1 MQNERVI
8 LHCDLNN
15 FYASVACLDN
25 PSLKGMPVAVAG
37 SVENRH
43 GIILAK
49 NYEAKVYGVQTG
61 DTIREAESKCGTLI
75 LIAPNFKRQNELS
88 RQVQQIYLRYTDKV
102 EPFGVDECW
111 LDVTGSR
118 HLCNDPKRL
127 ADEIRIAVKKET
139 GLTISVGV
147 SFNKIF
153 AKLGSDM
160 KKPDAVTVISRQNF
174 KEKVWPIAVSEL
186 FGVGRKTKDRLR
198 DLGIL
203 TIGDLATC
211 SDSLMQ
217 RIFGK
222 RGLMIKAFANGE
234 ASSDIV
240 SFDDRPE
247 PKSVGRSVTTPK
259 DIVTLEEAWKILLS
273 EAEEITEQLKIHGL
287 SAKGVQVHMRTFD
300 LVVRERETTLE
311 RPTTVSSVIAKEAFD
326 LLKQNGGVSV
336 PLRSLGV
343 RAINLSHDC
352 EFQCGLF
359 DDQTEIK
366 RQEVTDQ
373 ELFSIR
379 QKFGKDSLFR
389 ATMV

>member
-1 MQNERVI
+1 MQNDRVI

-49 NYEAKVYGVQTG
+49 NYEAKVYGIKTG
-61 DTIREAESKCGTLI
+61 DTIREAEEKCGTLI
-75 LIAPNFKRQNELS
+75 LVAPNFERQNELS
-88 RQVQQIYLRYTDKV
+88 HKVQQIYLRYTDKV

-118 HLCNDPKRL
+118 HLCNEPERL
-127 ADEIRIAVKKET
+127 ANEIRMAVKKET

-160 KKPDAVTVISRQNF
+160 KKPDAVTVISRENF
-174 KEKVWPIAVSEL
+174 REKIWPVAVSEL
-186 FGVGRKTKDRLR
+186 FGVGRKTKERLR

-203 TIGDLATC
+203 TIGDLAAT

-217 RIFGK
+217 RVFGK

-234 ASSDIV
+234 ANSDIV
-240 SFDDRPE
+240 SFADRPE

-259 DIVTLEEAWKILLS
+259 DIVTLDEAWKILLS
-273 EAEEITEQLKIHGL
+273 EAEEITEQLKIYGL
-287 SAKGVQVHMRTFD
+287 RAKGVQLHTRTFD
-300 LVVRERETTLE
+300 LVVRERETSLE
-311 RPTTVSSVIAKEAFD
+311 RPTTLSSVIAKEAFE
-326 LLKQNGGVSV
+326 LLKRNGGVSV

-343 RAINLSHDC
+343 RAINLSHDS
-352 EFQCGLF
+352 EFQRGIF
-359 DDQTEIK
+359 DDETELC
-366 RQEVTDQ
+366 RQEITDE

-379 QKFGKDSLFR
+379 KKFGKDSLFR
-389 ATMV
+389 ASLV